1 MYVSLVLKAFAN
13 NSLIV
18 GIEVGN
24 TKTKGL
30 TLYVIRKALTHA
42 LQFFGNEVSN
52 PHLRQNNFTKELG
65 LPPSRS

>member
-1 MYVSLVLKAFAN
+1 MYVSLVRKAFAS

-18 GIEVGN
+18 GIEVRN

-30 TLYVIRKALTHA
+30 NMYVIRKALIHA

-52 PHLRQNNFTKELG
+52 PHL
-65 LPPSRS
+65 